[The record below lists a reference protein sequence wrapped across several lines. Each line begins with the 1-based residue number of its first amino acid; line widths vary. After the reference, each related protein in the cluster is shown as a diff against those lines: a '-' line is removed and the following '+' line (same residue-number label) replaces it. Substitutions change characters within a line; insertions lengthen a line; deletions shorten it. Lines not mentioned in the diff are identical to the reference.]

1 MTSSEITSA
10 MQRSAEPMALGARH
24 ASPLPSDPF
33 AGATEPTEHAPPAP
47 AGLAS
52 RSSVLLASL
61 AFGIAFLLAW
71 QFVPPALGVPSYIIP
86 TVTDL
91 AREFTRMLARENL
104 LGHVLSTVTIAIA
117 GFVIG
122 SLLGAAM
129 GYILGMSVLIE
140 KVLSP
145 YILGLQ
151 IAPKVAFAPLFI
163 MWLGYNAWPKL
174 IVTILVVFFP
184 ILVNVLQSMK
194 TVDRDLINLARAYS
208 MNCMRI
214 FWKIEMP
221 SSMPALMAG
230 LRIGATLAVI
240 GVTVGELVGG
250 NTGLGYLITFGE
262 GQANTAMVFNAIVLL
277 TLVGIVLYSAVAIIE
292 ARVLHYIPRALR

>member
-1 MTSSEITSA
+1 MSTSELSTAVE
-10 MQRSAEPMALGARH
+10 RSGALGGEAVARRAEPLASDHPETVPSAAP
-24 ASPLPSDPF
+24 ASPT
-33 AGATEPTEHAPPAP
+33 A
-47 AGLAS
+47 
-52 RSSVLLASL
+52 VLIGSIG
-61 AFGIAFLLAW
+61 FGILFLLAW

-91 AREFTRMLARENL
+91 AREFGRMAARENL
-104 LGHVLSTVTIAIA
+104 LVHIGSTVTIATA

-129 GYILGMSVLIE
+129 GYLLGMSVLVE

-208 MNCMRI
+208 MSRLQI
-214 FWKIEMP
+214 FWKIEVP
-221 SSMPALMAG
+221 ASMPALMAG

-277 TLVGIVLYSAVAIIE
+277 TLIGIVLYGAVAMLE
-292 ARVLHYIPRALR
+292 ARVLHYIPRAMR

>member
-1 MTSSEITSA
+1 MTASDAATAPERA
-10 MQRSAEPMALGARH
+10 AAAALPPEPLSR
-24 ASPLPSDPF
+24 PLQPV
-33 AGATEPTEHAPPAP
+33 ATEHPVSAPSR
-47 AGLAS
+47 GLAS
-52 RSSVLLASL
+52 PSSILIGSL
-61 AFGIAFLLAW
+61 SFGALFLLAW
-71 QFVPPALGVPSYIIP
+71 QFLPPALGVPSYIIP
-86 TVTDL
+86 TVSDL
-91 AREFTRMLARENL
+91 AREFVRMAQRDNL
-104 LGHVLSTVTIAIA
+104 TVHILSTVTVGTA

-129 GYILGMSVLIE
+129 GYILGMSVFIE

-174 IVTILVVFFP
+174 IVTVLVVFFP

-208 MNCMRI
+208 MSRLQI
-214 FWKIEMP
+214 FWKIEVP
-221 SSMPALMAG
+221 ASMPALMAG

-277 TLVGIVLYSAVAIIE
+277 TLIGIVLYGAVAMIE
-292 ARVLHYIPRALR
+292 ARVLHYIPRAMR

>member
-1 MTSSEITSA
+1 MRTIVA
-10 MQRSAEPMALGARH
+10 
-24 ASPLPSDPF
+24 ASI
-33 AGATEPTEHAPPAP
+33 
-47 AGLAS
+47 
-52 RSSVLLASL
+52 
-61 AFGIAFLLAW
+61 AFGIVFLLAW
-71 QFVPPALGVPSYIIP
+71 QFLPPALGVPSYIIP

-91 AREFTRMLARENL
+91 AQEFGRMVTRENL
-104 LGHVLSTVTIAIA
+104 FEHILSTTVIATA

-122 SLLGAAM
+122 SLLGAAL
-129 GYILGMSVLIE
+129 GYVLGMSVLVE

-145 YILGLQ
+145 YLLGLQ

-163 MWLGYNAWPKL
+163 MWLGYNAWPKFL
-174 IVTILVVFFP
+174 VTVLVVFFP

-208 MNCMRI
+208 MSRMQI
-214 FWKIEMP
+214 FWKVEVP
-221 SSMPALMAG
+221 ASMPALMAG

-277 TLVGIVLYSAVAIIE
+277 TFIGICSTA
-292 ARVLHYIPRALR
+292 PSP